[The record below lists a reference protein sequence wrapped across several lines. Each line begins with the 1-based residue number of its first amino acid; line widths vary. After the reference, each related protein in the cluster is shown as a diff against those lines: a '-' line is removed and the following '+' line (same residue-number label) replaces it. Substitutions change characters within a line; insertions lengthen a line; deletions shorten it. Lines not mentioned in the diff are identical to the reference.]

1 MPIARPRSSSLMR
14 GAGGIHLTAA
24 GESGPDQAETT
35 PNVPLTRKQL
45 RLQEQAAKQ
54 AEATTPSQT
63 EADDALVTEVAPDA
77 PVDHPEIVLD
87 DAVVEEVDAA
97 VTTGEVRVDQRPLT
111 KPAAPE
117 PTAPQSF
124 TVTSATDASLA
135 TVAPLRTGADR
146 VARSKPP
153 VKPSASTVAVRK
165 PKPSGARP
173 GSVRGVATMAFLVPA
188 LVATVAL
195 PAYAASS
202 SAQTEYGTSA
212 SEQLKASG
220 AQSVVASDKV
230 ADAPISRDLYSATTP
245 DELAER
251 QRQLDAAAAASNA
264 TYSITVGARQAGDD
278 YPWFDQATDDEGGGL
293 SPLRYYYR
301 ECVDFVAWRLNRDA
315 GTPNGNWAFTW
326 GNGLPPSSAYGWA
339 DSWQYNKGTN
349 AIAGSVAWFN
359 YNHVAY
365 VQSVN
370 ADGTVTLEE
379 YNWGSARHSYNTR
392 TIAASAV
399 ALYLYPPGVG

>member
-1 MPIARPRSSSLMR
+1 MPIALRWSMSLMR
-14 GAGGIHLTAA
+14 GAGGIHVTAA
-24 GESGPDQAETT
+24 GASGPEHAETT
-35 PNVPLTRKQL
+35 PDVPLTRKQL
-45 RLQEQAAKQ
+45 RIQEQAAKQ
-54 AEATTPSQT
+54 AEASSASSEPATTPV
-63 EADDALVTEVAPDA
+63 DAGQAEIAE
-77 PVDHPEIVLD
+77 HPEIVLD
-87 DAVVEEVDAA
+87 DAVVEETDSTDA
-97 VTTGEVRVDQRPLT
+97 TSEIDLDDRPLT
-111 KPAAPE
+111 KPSAPAV
-117 PTAPQSF
+117 TAPQSF
-124 TVTSATDASLA
+124 TVSTTSSSPLA
-135 TVAPLRTGADR
+135 TVAPLRTGAER
-146 VARSKPP
+146 IARKSKPTP
-153 VKPSASTVAVRK
+153 AATPAIAVRK
-165 PKPSGARP
+165 PKPTGARP

-188 LVATVAL
+188 LLATVAL

-212 SEQLKASG
+212 SEQLKTSG

-230 ADAPISRDLYSATTP
+230 ADAPISRDLYTATTP

-251 QRQLDAAAAASNA
+251 QRKLDAAAAASEA

-315 GTPNGNWAFTW
+315 GTPSGNWAFTW

>member
-1 MPIARPRSSSLMR
+1 M
-14 GAGGIHLTAA
+14 TAA
-24 GESGPDQAETT
+24 GASGPEQAETT
-35 PNVPLTRKQL
+35 PDVPLTRKQL

-54 AEATTPSQT
+54 AEASSASSEPATTP
-63 EADDALVTEVAPDA
+63 ADAEQAAVEE
-77 PVDHPEIVLD
+77 HPEIVLD
-87 DAVVEEVDAA
+87 DALVEETDDAA
-97 VTTGEVRVDQRPLT
+97 ATGEIALDDRPLT
-111 KPAAPE
+111 KPSAPAVT
-117 PTAPQSF
+117 PQQSF
-124 TVTSATDASLA
+124 TVSTTSGSPLA
-135 TVAPLRTGADR
+135 TAAPLRTGAER
-146 VARSKPP
+146 VARKP
-153 VKPSASTVAVRK
+153 KPNTAVSPAIAVRK
-165 PKPSGARP
+165 PKPTGARP

-188 LVATVAL
+188 LLATVAL

-202 SAQTEYGTSA
+202 NAQTEYGTSA
-212 SEQLKASG
+212 SEQLKTSG

-230 ADAPISRDLYSATTP
+230 ADAPISRDLYTATTP

-251 QRQLDAAAAASNA
+251 QRKLDAAAAASDA
-264 TYSITVGARQAGDD
+264 TYSITVGARQSGDD

-315 GTPNGNWAFTW
+315 GTPSGNWAFTW

>member
-1 MPIARPRSSSLMR
+1 MPIALRWSMSLMR
-14 GAGGIHLTAA
+14 GAGGIHVTAA
-24 GESGPDQAETT
+24 GASGPEQAETT
-35 PNVPLTRKQL
+35 PDVPLTRKQL
-45 RLQEQAAKQ
+45 RIQEQAAKQ
-54 AEATTPSQT
+54 AEASSASSEPATP
-63 EADDALVTEVAPDA
+63 
-77 PVDHPEIVLD
+77 PVDAEQAEVDEHPEIVLD
-87 DAVVEEVDAA
+87 EAVVEETDQTE
-97 VTTGEVRVDQRPLT
+97 TTGEIVLDDRPLT
-111 KPAAPE
+111 KPSAPAV
-117 PTAPQSF
+117 TAPQSF
-124 TVTSATDASLA
+124 TVSTTSGSPLA
-135 TVAPLRTGADR
+135 TVAPLRTGAER
-146 VARSKPP
+146 VARKSKPTP
-153 VKPSASTVAVRK
+153 AAAPAIAVRK
-165 PKPSGARP
+165 PKPTGARP

-188 LVATVAL
+188 LLATVAL

-212 SEQLKASG
+212 SEQLKTSG

-230 ADAPISRDLYSATTP
+230 ADAPISRDLYTATTP

-251 QRQLDAAAAASNA
+251 QRKLDAAAAASEA

-315 GTPNGNWAFTW
+315 GTPSGNWAFTW

>member
-1 MPIARPRSSSLMR
+1 MPIALRWSVSLMR
-14 GAGGIHLTAA
+14 GAGGIHVTAA
-24 GESGPDQAETT
+24 GASGPEQAETT
-35 PNVPLTRKQL
+35 PDVPLTRKQL
-45 RLQEQAAKQ
+45 RIQEQAAKQ
-54 AEATTPSQT
+54 AEASSASSEPATTPV
-63 EADDALVTEVAPDA
+63 DAEQAEVEE
-77 PVDHPEIVLD
+77 HPEIVLD
-87 DAVVEEVDAA
+87 DAVVEETDSTDA
-97 VTTGEVRVDQRPLT
+97 TGEIDLDDRPLT
-111 KPAAPE
+111 KPSAPAV
-117 PTAPQSF
+117 TAPQSF
-124 TVTSATDASLA
+124 TVSTTSSSPLA
-135 TVAPLRTGADR
+135 TVAPLRTGAER
-146 VARSKPP
+146 IARKSKPTP
-153 VKPSASTVAVRK
+153 AATPAIAVRK
-165 PKPSGARP
+165 PKPTGARP

-188 LVATVAL
+188 LLATVAL

-212 SEQLKASG
+212 SEQLKTSG

-230 ADAPISRDLYSATTP
+230 ADAPISRDLYTATTP

-251 QRQLDAAAAASNA
+251 QRKLDAAAAASEA

-315 GTPNGNWAFTW
+315 GTPSGNWAFTW

>member
-1 MPIARPRSSSLMR
+1 MPIALRWSMSLMR
-14 GAGGIHLTAA
+14 GAGGIHVTAA
-24 GESGPDQAETT
+24 GASGPEQAETT
-35 PNVPLTRKQL
+35 PDVPLTRKQL
-45 RLQEQAAKQ
+45 RIQEQAAKQ
-54 AEATTPSQT
+54 AEASSASSEPATP
-63 EADDALVTEVAPDA
+63 
-77 PVDHPEIVLD
+77 PVDAEQAEVDEHPEIVLD
-87 DAVVEEVDAA
+87 DAVVEETDQTE
-97 VTTGEVRVDQRPLT
+97 TTGEIVLDDRPLT
-111 KPAAPE
+111 KPSAPAV
-117 PTAPQSF
+117 TAPQSF
-124 TVTSATDASLA
+124 TVSTTSGSPLA
-135 TVAPLRTGADR
+135 TVAPLRTGAER
-146 VARSKPP
+146 VARKSKPTP
-153 VKPSASTVAVRK
+153 AAAPAIAVRK
-165 PKPSGARP
+165 PKPTGARP

-188 LVATVAL
+188 LLATVAL

-212 SEQLKASG
+212 SEQLKTSG

-230 ADAPISRDLYSATTP
+230 ADAPISRDLYTATTP

-251 QRQLDAAAAASNA
+251 QRKLDAAAAASEA

-315 GTPNGNWAFTW
+315 GTPSGNWAFTW

>member
-1 MPIARPRSSSLMR
+1 MPIALRWSVSLMR
-14 GAGGIHLTAA
+14 GAGGIHVTAA
-24 GESGPDQAETT
+24 GASGPEQAETT
-35 PNVPLTRKQL
+35 PDVPLTRKQL
-45 RLQEQAAKQ
+45 RIQEQAAKQ
-54 AEATTPSQT
+54 AEASSASSEPATTPV
-63 EADDALVTEVAPDA
+63 DAEQAEVDE
-77 PVDHPEIVLD
+77 HPEIVLD
-87 DAVVEEVDAA
+87 DAVVEETDTTE
-97 VTTGEVRVDQRPLT
+97 TTGEIVLDDRPLT
-111 KPAAPE
+111 KPSAPAV
-117 PTAPQSF
+117 TAPQSF
-124 TVTSATDASLA
+124 TVSTTSGSPLA
-135 TVAPLRTGADR
+135 TVAPLRTGAER
-146 VARSKPP
+146 VARKSKPTP
-153 VKPSASTVAVRK
+153 AAAPAIAVRK
-165 PKPSGARP
+165 PKPTGARP

-188 LVATVAL
+188 LLATVAL

-212 SEQLKASG
+212 SEQLKTSG

-230 ADAPISRDLYSATTP
+230 ADAPLSRDLYTATTP

-251 QRQLDAAAAASNA
+251 QRKLDAAAAASEA

-315 GTPNGNWAFTW
+315 GTPSGNWAFTW

>member
-1 MPIARPRSSSLMR
+1 
-14 GAGGIHLTAA
+14 LTAA
-24 GESGPDQAETT
+24 GESVPDGAAAN
-35 PNVPLTRKQL
+35 PSDAPLTRKQL
-45 RLQEQAAKQ
+45 RLQEQAAAANAGDSSEPESDIV
-54 AEATTPSQT
+54 AEAS
-63 EADDALVTEVAPDA
+63 
-77 PVDHPEIVLD
+77 
-87 DAVVEEVDAA
+87 AA
-97 VTTGEVRVDQRPLT
+97 VTTEHPEIIIDDAVIEDDATAAMITAPNAELPLT
-111 KPAAPE
+111 KPSAPE
-117 PTAPQSF
+117 TTVPGSF
-124 TVTSATDASLA
+124 TVRTAADTSLSR
-135 TVAPLRTGADR
+135 VAPLRTGAER
-146 VARSKPP
+146 VARNKPP
-153 VKPSASTVAVRK
+153 VKPVQSTAVAVRK
-165 PKPSGARP
+165 PKKTGARP
-173 GSVRGVATMAFLVPA
+173 GSVRGVATMAILVPA
-188 LVATVAL
+188 LLATVAL
-195 PAYAASS
+195 PAYAASTTP
-202 SAQTEYGTSA
+202 ANEYGTSA
-212 SEQLKASG
+212 SEQLKTSG
-220 AQSVVASDKV
+220 AQSVVASDQV
-230 ADAPISRDLYSATTP
+230 ADATISRDLYSATTP

-264 TYSITVGARQAGDD
+264 TYSITVGAARQPGDD
-278 YPWFDQATDDEGGGL
+278 YPWFDQASDDEGGGL

-315 GTPNGNWAFTW
+315 GTPSGGWAYTW

-349 AIAGSVAWFN
+349 AVAGAVAWFN

>member
-1 MPIARPRSSSLMR
+1 M
-14 GAGGIHLTAA
+14 TAA
-24 GESGPDQAETT
+24 GANGPDGAGTNPSEI
-35 PNVPLTRKQL
+35 PLTRKQL
-45 RLQEQAAKQ
+45 RLQEQAAAAGD
-54 AEATTPSQT
+54 AEGTVES
-63 EADDALVTEVAPDA
+63 PDSA
-77 PVDHPEIVLD
+77 IVEHPEIVLD
-87 DAVVEEVDAA
+87 DAVVEDSIVD
-97 VTTGEVRVDQRPLT
+97 ERPLT

-117 PTAPQSF
+117 LSAPSSF
-124 TVTSATDASLA
+124 TVRTAADASISR
-135 TVAPLRTGADR
+135 VAPLRTGAER
-146 VARSKPP
+146 VARNKPP
-153 VKPSASTVAVRK
+153 VKPTPSSAVAVRK
-165 PKPSGARP
+165 PKKTGARP
-173 GSVRGVATMAFLVPA
+173 GSVRGVATMAILVPA
-188 LVATVAL
+188 LLATVAL
-195 PAYAASS
+195 PAYAASTN
-202 SAQTEYGTSA
+202 APADYETSA
-212 SEQLKASG
+212 AEQLKASG
-220 AQSVVASDKV
+220 AQSVVVSDDV
-230 ADAPISRDLYSATTP
+230 AATTISRDLYTATTP

-251 QRQLDAAAAASNA
+251 QRQLDAAAAASEA
-264 TYSITVGARQAGDD
+264 TYSVTVGAARQAGDD

-315 GTPNGNWAFTW
+315 GTPSGGWAFTW

-339 DSWQYNKGTN
+339 DSWQYGKGTN

-370 ADGTVTLEE
+370 GDGTVTLEE

>member
-1 MPIARPRSSSLMR
+1 M
-14 GAGGIHLTAA
+14 TAA
-24 GESGPDQAETT
+24 GASGPEQAETT
-35 PNVPLTRKQL
+35 PDVPLTRKQL
-45 RLQEQAAKQ
+45 RIQEQAAKQ
-54 AEATTPSQT
+54 AEASSASSEPATTPV
-63 EADDALVTEVAPDA
+63 DAEQAEVDE
-77 PVDHPEIVLD
+77 HPEIVLD
-87 DAVVEEVDAA
+87 DAVVEETDTTE
-97 VTTGEVRVDQRPLT
+97 TTGEIVLDDRPLT
-111 KPAAPE
+111 KPSAPAV
-117 PTAPQSF
+117 TAPQSF
-124 TVTSATDASLA
+124 TVSTTSGSPLA
-135 TVAPLRTGADR
+135 TVAPLRTGAER
-146 VARSKPP
+146 VARKSKPTP
-153 VKPSASTVAVRK
+153 AAAPAIAVRK
-165 PKPSGARP
+165 PKPTGARP

-188 LVATVAL
+188 LLATVAL

-212 SEQLKASG
+212 SEQLKTSG

-230 ADAPISRDLYSATTP
+230 ADAPLSRDLYTATTP

-251 QRQLDAAAAASNA
+251 QRKLDAAAAASEA

-315 GTPNGNWAFTW
+315 GTPSGNWAFTW

>member
-1 MPIARPRSSSLMR
+1 M
-14 GAGGIHLTAA
+14 TAA
-24 GESGPDQAETT
+24 GESGPDGAATNPSE
-35 PNVPLTRKQL
+35 VPLTRKQL
-45 RLQEQAAKQ
+45 RLQEQAAATASEAD
-54 AEATTPSQT
+54 AEAVDVVETPA
-63 EADDALVTEVAPDA
+63 EHIE
-77 PVDHPEIVLD
+77 HPEIVLD
-87 DAVVEEVDAA
+87 DAVIEDDVDT
-97 VTTGEVRVDQRPLT
+97 VVPVSLEQLPLT

-117 PTAPQSF
+117 ITAPSSF
-124 TVTSATDASLA
+124 TVRTAADSSLSR
-135 TVAPLRTGADR
+135 VAPLRTGAER
-146 VARSKPP
+146 VARAKSP
-153 VKPSASTVAVRK
+153 VKPTQSTTMAVRK
-165 PKPSGARP
+165 PKKTGARP
-173 GSVRGVATMAFLVPA
+173 GSVRGVATMAILVPA
-188 LVATVAL
+188 LLATVAL

-202 SAQTEYGTSA
+202 TSTTDYETSA
-212 SEQLKASG
+212 SEQLKAAG
-220 AQSVVASDKV
+220 AQSVIASDQV
-230 ADAPISRDLYSATTP
+230 ADTAISRDLYTATTP

-251 QRQLDAAAAASNA
+251 QRQLDAAAAASDA
-264 TYSITVGARQAGDD
+264 TYSVTVGAARQPGDD
-278 YPWFDQATDDEGGGL
+278 YPWFDQASDDEGGGL

-315 GTPNGNWAFTW
+315 GTPSGGWAYTW

-365 VQSVN
+365 VQAVN

-392 TIAASAV
+392 TVAASAV